1 MSKTTHVKKVIEY
14 RYVFRSEFK
23 VRREV
28 NDGIQTIISYIKD
41 ELQNYIENNLLGKR
55 KRENHYGCMLLD

>member
-1 MSKTTHVKKVIEY
+1 MKKLIEDK
-14 RYVFRSEFK
+14 YVFRSGFK
-23 VRREV
+23 VGQEV

-41 ELQNYIENNLLGKR
+41 ELQNYIENNLLDKR